1 LLRRPPKGGLV
12 FVLDD
17 DESVSEAIAALLQTA
32 DYRVETFATS
42 EAFLARPPALE
53 AACLVL
59 DIELP
64 DATGLELQQRFAE
77 SHSDV
82 PIVFVTGHADV
93 VRSVQ
98 AMKAGAVEF
107 LTKPFPPEALLSG
120 VERALARSQQIR
132 EQQAESKGLLER
144 YTKLSPRE
152 RQVMQL
158 VVAGL
163 TNKEAAQKLGTRVI
177 TVKMQR
183 GKMMRKMQV
192 RTLPDLVR
200 MATKLGLGQ
209 NLDDIAVP
217 AQSKARRPRPKS

>member
-1 LLRRPPKGGLV
+1 LHRRTPKGGLV

-17 DESVSEAIAALLQTA
+17 DESVSEAIAALLRVAEFQ
-32 DYRVETFATS
+32 VETFATP
-42 EAFLARPPALE
+42 EAFLARPPAGE

-64 DATGLELQQRFAE
+64 GATGLELQQRFAE
-77 SHSDV
+77 THSDV

-93 VRSVQ
+93 GRSVQ

-107 LTKPFPPEALLSG
+107 LTKPFSPEALISG
-120 VERALARSQQIR
+120 VERALERSQETR
-132 EQQAESKGLLER
+132 DQQADRKDLLGR

-152 RQVMQL
+152 HQVMQL

-163 TNKEAAQKLGTRVI
+163 TNKEVADKLGTRVI

-183 GKMMRKMQV
+183 GKMMRKMQA

-209 NLDDIAVP
+209 NLDEFARALP
-217 AQSKARRPRPKS
+217 AKARRPKT

>member
-1 LLRRPPKGGLV
+1 MPKDGLV
-12 FVLDD
+12 FVIDD
-17 DESVSEAIAALLQTA
+17 DESVRETIASLLRA
-32 DYRVETFATS
+32 AHFRVEVFATA
-42 EAFLARPPALE
+42 EAFLARPPADE
-53 AACLVL
+53 TACLVL
-59 DIELP
+59 DIQLP
-64 DATGLELQQRFAE
+64 GATGLALQQLFAE

-93 VRSVQ
+93 DRSVR

-107 LTKPFPPEALLSG
+107 LTKPVSEEALLAG
-120 VERALARSQQIR
+120 IERALARSREIR
-132 EQQAESKGLLER
+132 AQQADHKSLLEL
-144 YTKLSPRE
+144 YATLSPRE

-183 GKMMRKMQV
+183 GKMMRKMQA

-200 MATKLGLGQ
+200 MATKLGLEQ
-209 NLDDIAVP
+209 NPEAVP
-217 AQSKARRPRPKS
+217 EPPPPKPRRPRPKSG

>member
-1 LLRRPPKGGLV
+1 LLRRTPKGGLV

-32 DYRVETFATS
+32 EFRVETFAS
-42 EAFLARPPALE
+42 AEAFLARPAAEE

-64 DATGLELQQRFAE
+64 GATGLELQQRFAQ

-93 VRSVQ
+93 MRSVQ

-107 LTKPFPPEALLSG
+107 LTKPFSPEALLSG
-120 VERALARSQQIR
+120 VERALLRSQEIR
-132 EQQAESKGLLER
+132 EQQADRKSLLEH
-144 YTKLSPRE
+144 YAKLSPRE

-163 TNKEAAQKLGTRVI
+163 TNKEVAQKLGTRVI

-183 GKMMRKMQV
+183 GKMMRKMQA

-209 NLDDIAVP
+209 NFDQLEEPSSAT
-217 AQSKARRPRPKS
+217 ARRPRPKS

>member
-1 LLRRPPKGGLV
+1 LLRRTPKGGLV

-17 DESVSEAIAALLQTA
+17 DESVTEAIAALLQTA
-32 DYRVETFATS
+32 EFRVETFSTS
-42 EAFLARPPALE
+42 EAFLARPPAAE

-64 DATGLELQQRFAE
+64 GATGLELQQRFAE

-82 PIVFVTGHADV
+82 PIIFVTGHADV

-120 VERALARSQQIR
+120 IERALARSQEIR
-132 EQQAESKGLLER
+132 EQQADRKGLLER
-144 YTKLSPRE
+144 CAKLSPRE

-183 GKMMRKMQV
+183 GKMMRKMQA

-209 NLDDIAVP
+209 NPDEVAAPLP
-217 AQSKARRPRPKS
+217 RKAHRSPKA